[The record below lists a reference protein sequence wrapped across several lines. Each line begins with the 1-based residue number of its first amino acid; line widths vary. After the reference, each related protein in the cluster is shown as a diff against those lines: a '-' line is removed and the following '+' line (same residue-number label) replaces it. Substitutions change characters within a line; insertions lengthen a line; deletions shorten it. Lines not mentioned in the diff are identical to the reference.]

1 MPKNMAEASIKKII
15 VNASHELT
23 DIIKD
28 IHSSKEERIVLTFTD
43 QTDILISPINL
54 KVLQE
59 VAEEEGKLL
68 IAQIIQNPTGVR
80 NSKLAGIKVIETPS
94 APTQQDWEE
103 AAEEIVKQEREKI
116 SKKKLN
122 DLAKE
127 EEVAKKSSFEDRVN
141 NALNKRRKEK
151 GYEDRRGLKPD
162 SSFISIDKDL
172 PSNEKKES
180 LAGKDFAPTVPDIDD
195 EPPARIERI
204 QPLGRNLRPKFK
216 GINFKAINFKDKKVI
231 RIVIVALL
239 LLLVLPGVGF
249 AIYNQ
254 MAPLVKVKIFVEA
267 KPVEIEKIFTG
278 DSNIDEIDFDN
289 LKIPIKVE
297 EIEKSL
303 SDTVTPTGKAF
314 KGDKAKGV
322 ITLTYT
328 NTEGCNETNTPITLP
343 AGQRITATTGEVFVL
358 ITSAQL
364 TCPKIIDVNVE
375 ALDIGTEY
383 NINSGKAFSVAGYS
397 SSLLSGFNANTFT
410 GGSKQE
416 YTVLSQQDLDSALES
431 LTETAIEQMKSD
443 LRSKETS
450 WEIIEDS
457 IKSEVNKDSIK
468 TDKKVGEEASVVN
481 LEVTI
486 KGSATYYLTKN
497 LNEGLTDLLREEAIL
512 NNLFETD
519 DNMELELGDNIEKTL
534 KVDTTVKD
542 SVQINLTAQSS
553 VRPKINKEDIENK
566 LKGMKWEEGLQFIST
581 LNFSDQKTEVLF
593 IPENYPEFLK
603 RFPNRRGGVLVS
615 IVELE
620 IEK

>member
-1 MPKNMAEASIKKII
+1 MAEASIKKII

-23 DIIKD
+23 DIVKD
-28 IHSSKEERIVLTFTD
+28 IHSSKGERIVLTFTD
-43 QTDILISPINL
+43 QTDLLISPINL

-59 VAEEEGKLL
+59 VAQKEGKVL

-94 APTQQDWEE
+94 APTEQDWEE
-103 AAEEIVKQEREKI
+103 AVEEIVKKEREKI

-127 EEVAKKSSFEDRVN
+127 EEVVKKSSFEDRVN
-141 NALNKRRKEK
+141 NALNKRREEK
-151 GYEDRRGLKPD
+151 GYEDRRGIKSD

-172 PSNEKKES
+172 PSDVKKES
-180 LAGKDFAPTVPDIDD
+180 LAGKDFAPTVPDIED
-195 EPPARIERI
+195 EPPARVERI
-204 QPLGRNLRPKFK
+204 QPLRRDSRPRFK
-216 GINFKAINFKDKKVI
+216 GFNFKSINFKDKKTL
-231 RIVIVALL
+231 RIVIIVLA

-297 EIEKSL
+297 KIDKSL

-328 NTEGCNETNTPITLP
+328 NTEGCNETNTPITLA

-358 ITSAQL
+358 ITQAQL
-364 TCPKIIDVNVE
+364 SCPEIVDVNVE

-383 NINSGKAFSVAGYS
+383 NINSGKAFSVAGHS
-397 SSLLSGFNANTFT
+397 SSLLSGFNKNTFT
-410 GGSKQE
+410 GGTKEE
-416 YTVLSQQDLDSALES
+416 YTVLSQQDLDKAIES
-431 LTETAIEQMKSD
+431 LTETAIEEIKSE
-443 LRSKETS
+443 LRSTENT

-457 IKSEVNKDSIK
+457 IKSEVEKDSIK

-481 LEVTI
+481 LEVTL
-486 KGSATYYLTKN
+486 KGSATYYSTRD
-497 LNEGLTDLLREEAIL
+497 LNEGLTDLLREEAIV
-512 NNLFETD
+512 NNLFETED
-519 DNMELELGDNIEKTL
+519 DIELELGDNIDKEI
-534 KVDTTVKD
+534 TVEDSEDD
-542 SVQINLTAQSS
+542 SVQIKLVAQSS
-553 VRPKINKEDIENK
+553 VRPKINKEEIENK
-566 LKGMKWEEGLQFIST
+566 LKGMKWEEGLQYITT
-581 LNFSDQKTEVLF
+581 LDFSEQKTEVLF
-593 IPENYPEFLK
+593 IPEGYPDFLK

-615 IVELE
+615 IIELQIKE
-620 IEK
+620 